1 MGTAVVR
8 TGESMRKGLRTK
20 RKREEGG
27 PREVGRPVSVSINR
41 GEHGDQPIEPD
52 RDRAL
57 VTFESMASVVLC

>member
-1 MGTAVVR
+1 
-8 TGESMRKGLRTK
+8 MRKG
-20 RKREEGG
+20 EEGG
-27 PREVGRPVSVSINR
+27 PREVGRPVSVSIDR